1 MQLDEPPRTL
11 PWSRRTEA
19 LCVALWS
26 SFIAACLETA
36 LVFAYLDPLVLGFD
50 ERGGQTSIAFR
61 SMVYALGFFMF
72 WLFTFSASFLTAYM
86 LRSGP
91 SAPADTLSRSAPS

>member
-1 MQLDEPPRTL
+1 MLRDDIVESR

-19 LCVALWS
+19 VGVSLWT
-26 SFIAACLETA
+26 SFIAACFETA

-50 ERGGQTSIAFR
+50 DHGQSSLAFR

-72 WLFTFSASFLTAYM
+72 WMFTFMASLLTAYM
-86 LRSGP
+86 LRSGQPEPEARSP
-91 SAPADTLSRSAPS
+91 SSPV